1 VTDQN
6 YFHHAPIPVNYKYSL
21 NSFVGVPAGGDI
33 ILIILLSLMKT
44 RQQKSTHAPTMA
56 AGGVVVTPGRSPLIA
71 VVQRRKDDGWV
82 LPRGKIRPNESAPT
96 AARRE
101 VERETG
107 HSVVVREFL
116 GTISYDSGGRPK
128 IIQFWLMA
136 SLGRA
141 GQELTSNAKAVKW
154 LPLNAAVA
162 SLTEP
167 LEQSF
172 LAQIAKQSLR
182 QPRIRLRRDKFGKS
196 LDGRQAPKLRA
207 ATRTGGGPRDERS
220 FRIKTLDRGAP
231 DFIRRFFRRLK
242 SPRFTSN
249 RGGFRLI

>member
-1 VTDQN
+1 
-6 YFHHAPIPVNYKYSL
+6 VNYRYSL
-21 NSFVGVPAGGDI
+21 NSFVGVPAEGDI
-33 ILIILLSLMKT
+33 ILIIRLSLMKT

-116 GTISYDSGGRPK
+116 GTISYDFGGRPK

-141 GQELTSNAKAVKW
+141 GQTTDAKAVKW

-182 QPRIRLRRDKFGKS
+182 QPRIRLRRDNGKS
-196 LDGRQAPKLRA
+196 LNGRQEPKLRA
-207 ATRTGGGPRDERS
+207 PTRTGRGPRDERS

-242 SPRFTSN
+242 SPRFTST
-249 RGGFRLI
+249 RGGFRSI